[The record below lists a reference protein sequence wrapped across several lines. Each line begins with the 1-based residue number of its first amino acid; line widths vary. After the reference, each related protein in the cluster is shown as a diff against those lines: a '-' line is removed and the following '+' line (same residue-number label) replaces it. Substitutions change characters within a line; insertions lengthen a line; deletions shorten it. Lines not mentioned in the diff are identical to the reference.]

1 MSSRRLPAEVRARLL
16 AIPTEAGRAPMRRLP
31 PAVRARL
38 LAIPTKA
45 AAQADGTR
53 WTRRWLL
60 DGRLAV
66 AASTL
71 LAILAAPLVD
81 AAVEP
86 SRAASVSLSSRWAT
100 FSAAAAS
107 TVDRSEEALRTT
119 GRRLHLE
126 SIDILCSTR
135 QDLVATGSLLEESWA
150 ATLEWWRS
158 PSDSP
163 KPQGD

>member
-1 MSSRRLPAEVRARLL
+1 MSSRRLPPEVRARLL
-16 AIPTEAGRAPMRRLP
+16 AIPGEAGRIPSRRLP
-31 PAVRARL
+31 PTVRARL
-38 LAIPTKA
+38 LAIPATTA
-45 AAQADGTR
+45 AEDR
-53 WTRRWLL
+53 SSWTRRWLL

-71 LAILAAPLVD
+71 LALLAAPLVD

-86 SRAASVSLSSRWAT
+86 SRAASVSLASRWAT
-100 FSAAAAS
+100 FTAAADS
-107 TVDRSEEALRTT
+107 SVDHGEATLRRM
-119 GRRLHLE
+119 GERLRLE
-126 SIDILCSTR
+126 SLQILCSTH
-135 QDLVATGSLLEESWA
+135 QDLVATGSLLEESWT